1 VHRRARSE
9 KFQHRQGVVGGVFQR
24 CIAAD
29 GGNPKNICIRVSKE
43 QRHRI
48 VVTRIAVDDHSRRRA
63 RIAASHLKIQ
73 PFSSVVS
80 S

>member
-1 VHRRARSE
+1 
-9 KFQHRQGVVGGVFQR
+9 
-24 CIAAD
+24 
-29 GGNPKNICIRVSKE
+29 VSKE